1 MRRSFDLWFIV
12 HNARVWSYD
21 WYTWREWIEWDN
33 RKTISARQIY
43 LENDLSR
50 SRIILILKYW
60 ILILKFSLNIYHH
73 LSFSHSIFFIKL
85 YFLCSI
91 FYYPWNLPLNFY
103 SFDFFSYLFFET
115 NSPSPKIRNKYLR
128 GRSTP
133 TFFLIYLSS
142 CPTSKG
148 WTC

>member
-1 MRRSFDLWFIV
+1 MIYSSY
-12 HNARVWSYD
+12 NARVWSYD

-73 LSFSHSIFFIKL
+73 LSFSHSIFFYNRKIN
-85 YFLCSI
+85 FLCSI

-103 SFDFFSYLFFET
+103 SFDFFSYLFSET

-128 GRSTP
+128 DRSTP